1 MTTIGLTLEPLD
13 VLFFRDGRPFG
24 AATSGAS
31 ALPLPQ
37 TLAGAIWTGLLET
50 HGCDFARLQSALRER
65 GDLAAAIASAGGPPW
80 IAALGVRGPWL
91 ARRPASGEL
100 EVLVPAPAVLHADK
114 SRHATAERRLHALR
128 PLPPGRLPGW
138 RPPESAPGLW
148 PLWLRHPQPTQPATG
163 YLTPAGLQ
171 AFLAAKPVPANQLV
185 GAEQLFDYDRR
196 TGIGIDPD
204 RLSAEE
210 SRIYGATFL
219 ALKPEVSL
227 YAEVVLPREVDRS
240 AFPCIETLAFGGEGR
255 RVRVHSL
262 ERPFPW
268 PEQAP
273 ARRGEKPLVLL
284 ITPGLFRES
293 WKPAALNGRLV
304 AAAVP
309 GSVAVSGWDLA
320 RGGPKPNRFAA
331 QAGSV
336 YFLDQFPNNDLTL
349 LPDSLADRPDDQA
362 QGWGCYLKGV
372 WIDE

>member
-31 ALPLPQ
+31 VLPLPQ
-37 TLAGAIWTGLLET
+37 TLAGALGTALLDA
-50 HGCDFARLQSALRER
+50 HGCDFTRLPSELRDNG
-65 GDLAAAIASAGGPPW
+65 GDVGAAIASAGGPSW
-80 IAALGVRGPWL
+80 IGALRVRGPWL
-91 ARRPASGEL
+91 ARPQATGGL

-114 SRHATAERRLHALR
+114 TPQGTERKLHALR
-128 PLPPGRLPGW
+128 PLPSQRLPGW
-138 RPPESAPGLW
+138 RPPASAPGLW
-148 PLWLRHPQPTQPATG
+148 PLWLQHPQPTQPATG

-171 AFLAAKPVPANQLV
+171 AFLTARPVPAEQLV
-185 GAEQLFDYDRR
+185 LPERLFDFDRR

-204 RLSAEE
+204 RLAAEE

-219 ALKPEVSL
+219 ALQPKVSL
-227 YAEVVLPREVDRS
+227 YAEVTLPREADRA
-240 AFPCIETLAFGGEGR
+240 AFAGIATLTFGGEGR
-255 RVRVHSL
+255 RVRVQTL
-262 ERPFPW
+262 DRPFSW

-273 ARRGEKPLVLL
+273 VGRGQKPLLL
-284 ITPGLFRES
+284 LTTPGLFREA
-293 WKPAALNGRLV
+293 WKPAAVDGRLV

-336 YFLDQFPNNDLTL
+336 YFLPESLHPWPETL
-349 LPDSLADRPDDQA
+349 SDSERDAQ

-372 WIDE
+372 WIDD